1 MQNKENL
8 DEGKKTR
15 NKSSPNNIIEDKLK
29 QIDQKENKNY
39 YKINNSN
46 NSLDKKIIKKDLT
59 EFKNRKES
67 LKGMQNKMALK
78 NLKEKENTIINEIN
92 SIKNIKNEMQDI
104 SYNNISQAKID
115 NTLHNNKIKN
125 INNIENNLVEKLK
138 EIQRQIKDLSK
149 NDNYT
154 QNRNQKG
161 FPLISHTNNFN
172 NIYKGSLN
180 KVQLIEQNEMRLIEI
195 QKEYKN
201 KQKILSELEEK
212 SKNQK
217 LKYLIEQRQKEM
229 EIIQKRKKEVDEKMK
244 DIKNK
249 MKPPPNEKDCLYYKM
264 EQNFQENEKKLLH
277 KITTERKVKNI
288 YYKQNVD
295 INNIKSEFQNFKN
308 QLQQR
313 AIEQTNN
320 IKKIWHSR
328 SMIMKQYETNMM
340 KTFKE
345 NEEFKANNE
354 KIMKLTKKGLF
365 LDKEIYGKT
374 KVHLPPI
381 DEKLKE
387 ESIKNQ
393 IDIKNLKGKERINYV
408 NEKYMQ
414 KGLKI
419 RNINKNFDY
428 GKKYVFKNIGK
439 RKNNPDKSNPSPN
452 AKVIDPKQLTI
463 NQNLINQYHNL
474 GKSISSENI
483 MNKNVKKI
491 NININENNKIKN
503 NRNDLNNINKNK
515 NMKNNNISNDI
526 NINNKISSSA
536 DKIRIRR
543 NPKEINYLNYDRNK
557 ENLRYHKWD
566 KYIINKSNKSNSN
579 TQTQD
584 IDMEGIVN
592 INKQIEKID
601 EKINMGNE
609 IINLKGG
616 YENDISLGNK
626 LNNMLIDSIKGK
638 LAVINEFYKDIK
650 DKKS

>member
-1 MQNKENL
+1 MQNKTNL
-8 DEGKKTR
+8 DEGKNSR
-15 NKSSPNNIIEDKLK
+15 NKNSPNNITQDKLK

-39 YKINNSN
+39 SKLGINN
-46 NSLDKKIIKKDLT
+46 NSLDNKILKKDLT
-59 EFKNRKES
+59 EFKNNKEKES
-67 LKGMQNKMALK
+67 LKGLQNKMVLK
-78 NLKEKENTIINEIN
+78 NLKQKENSLINEIN
-92 SIKNIKNEMQDI
+92 SIKKIRNEMQDI

-115 NTLHNNKIKN
+115 NTLHNNEIKN
-125 INNIENNLVEKLK
+125 LNNIENNYAEKLK

-154 QNRNQKG
+154 SNNRNQKG
-161 FPLISHTNNFN
+161 FPQISHTNNFN
-172 NIYKGSLN
+172 NIYKGSIN
-180 KVQLIEQNEMRLIEI
+180 KVKLIEQNEMRLMEI

-217 LKYLIEQRQKEM
+217 LKYLIEQRKKEM
-229 EIIQKRKKEVDEKMK
+229 EIIQKRKKEADEKMK

-295 INNIKSEFQNFKN
+295 IDNIKSEFQNFKN

-365 LDKEIYGKT
+365 LDKEIYGKK

-408 NEKYMQ
+408 NEKYMT

-428 GKKYVFKNIGK
+428 GKKYVFKNSAK
-439 RKNNPDKSNPSPN
+439 KKKNPNFN
-452 AKVIDPKQLTI
+452 AKPNSNSNANANSNVIINQQQLTLK
-463 NQNLINQYHNL
+463 NQKLINEYEKL

-483 MNKNVKKI
+483 MNKNNLKKKLGINKNEDNKI
-491 NININENNKIKN
+491 NNNTRNIN
-503 NRNDLNNINKNK
+503 NNINAVNK
-515 NMKNNNISNDI
+515 V
-526 NINNKISSSA
+526 SSSA
-536 DKIRIRR
+536 DKIRVRR
-543 NPKEINYLNYDRNK
+543 NPKEINYLNYDRDK
-557 ENLRYHKWD
+557 ENKRYHKWD
-566 KYIINKSNKSNSN
+566 KYILKSNSKS
-579 TQTQD
+579 QTQD
-584 IDMEGIVN
+584 IDMEGIEN

-616 YENDISLGNK
+616 YENDITLGNK

-638 LAVINEFYKDIK
+638 LAVINEFCKDVK

>member
-1 MQNKENL
+1 MQNKTNL
-8 DEGKKTR
+8 DEGKNSR
-15 NKSSPNNIIEDKLK
+15 NKNSPNNIIQDKLK

-39 YKINNSN
+39 SKLGINN
-46 NSLDKKIIKKDLT
+46 NSLDNKILKKDLT
-59 EFKNRKES
+59 EFKNNKEKES
-67 LKGMQNKMALK
+67 LKGMQNKMVLK
-78 NLKEKENTIINEIN
+78 NLKQKENSIINEIN
-92 SIKNIKNEMQDI
+92 SIKKIRNEMQDI

-115 NTLHNNKIKN
+115 NTLHNNEIKN
-125 INNIENNLVEKLK
+125 LNNIENNYAEKLK

-154 QNRNQKG
+154 SNNRNQKG
-161 FPLISHTNNFN
+161 FPQISHTNNFN
-172 NIYKGSLN
+172 NIYKGSIN
-180 KVQLIEQNEMRLIEI
+180 KVKLIEQNEMRLMEI

-217 LKYLIEQRQKEM
+217 LKYLIEQRKKEM
-229 EIIQKRKKEVDEKMK
+229 EIIQKRKKEADEKMK

-295 INNIKSEFQNFKN
+295 IDNIKSEFQNFKN

-365 LDKEIYGKT
+365 LDKEIYSKK

-408 NEKYMQ
+408 NEKYMT

-428 GKKYVFKNIGK
+428 GKKYVFKNSAK
-439 RKNNPDKSNPSPN
+439 KKKNPNFN
-452 AKVIDPKQLTI
+452 AKPNSNSNSNANSNANVIINQQQLTLK
-463 NQNLINQYHNL
+463 NQKLINEYEKL

-483 MNKNVKKI
+483 MNKNNLKKKLGINKNEDNKI
-491 NININENNKIKN
+491 NNNTRNIN
-503 NRNDLNNINKNK
+503 NNINAVNK
-515 NMKNNNISNDI
+515 V
-526 NINNKISSSA
+526 SSSA
-536 DKIRIRR
+536 DKIRVRR
-543 NPKEINYLNYDRNK
+543 NPKEINYLNYDRDK
-557 ENLRYHKWD
+557 ENKRYHKWD
-566 KYIINKSNKSNSN
+566 KYILKSNSKS
-579 TQTQD
+579 QTQD
-584 IDMEGIVN
+584 IDMEGIEN

-616 YENDISLGNK
+616 YENDITLGNK

-638 LAVINEFYKDIK
+638 LAVINEFCKDVK

>member
-1 MQNKENL
+1 MQNKTNL
-8 DEGKKTR
+8 DEGKNSR
-15 NKSSPNNIIEDKLK
+15 NKNSPNNIIQDKLK

-39 YKINNSN
+39 SKLGINN
-46 NSLDKKIIKKDLT
+46 NSLDNKILKKDLT
-59 EFKNRKES
+59 EFKNNKEKES
-67 LKGMQNKMALK
+67 LKGMHNKMVLK
-78 NLKEKENTIINEIN
+78 NLKQKENSIINEIN
-92 SIKNIKNEMQDI
+92 SIKKIRNEMQDI

-115 NTLHNNKIKN
+115 NTLHINEIKN
-125 INNIENNLVEKLK
+125 LNNIENNYAEKLK

-154 QNRNQKG
+154 SNNRNQKG
-161 FPLISHTNNFN
+161 FPQISHTNNFN
-172 NIYKGSLN
+172 NIYKGSIN
-180 KVQLIEQNEMRLIEI
+180 KVKLIEQNEMRLMEI

-217 LKYLIEQRQKEM
+217 LKYLIEQRKKEM
-229 EIIQKRKKEVDEKMK
+229 EIIQKRKKEADEKMK

-295 INNIKSEFQNFKN
+295 IDNIKSEFQNFKN

-365 LDKEIYGKT
+365 LDKEIYSKK

-408 NEKYMQ
+408 NEKYMT

-428 GKKYVFKNIGK
+428 GKKYVFKNSAK
-439 RKNNPDKSNPSPN
+439 KKKNLNFN
-452 AKVIDPKQLTI
+452 AKPNSNSNSNANSNANVIINQQQLTLK
-463 NQNLINQYHNL
+463 NQKLINEYEKL

-483 MNKNVKKI
+483 MNKNNLKKKLGI
-491 NININENNKIKN
+491 NKNEDNKNNNNKRNIN
-503 NRNDLNNINKNK
+503 NNINTVNK
-515 NMKNNNISNDI
+515 V
-526 NINNKISSSA
+526 SSSA
-536 DKIRIRR
+536 DKIRVRR
-543 NPKEINYLNYDRNK
+543 NPKEINYLNYDRDK
-557 ENLRYHKWD
+557 ENKRYHKWD
-566 KYIINKSNKSNSN
+566 KYILKSNSKS
-579 TQTQD
+579 QTQD
-584 IDMEGIVN
+584 IDMEGIEN

-609 IINLKGG
+609 IMNLKGG
-616 YENDISLGNK
+616 YENDITLGNK

-638 LAVINEFYKDIK
+638 LAVINEFCKDVK

>member
-1 MQNKENL
+1 MQNKTNL
-8 DEGKKTR
+8 DEGKNSR
-15 NKSSPNNIIEDKLK
+15 NKNSPNNITQDKLK

-39 YKINNSN
+39 SKLSINN
-46 NSLDKKIIKKDLT
+46 NSLDNKVLKKDLT
-59 EFKNRKES
+59 EFKNNKEKES
-67 LKGMQNKMALK
+67 LKGMQNKMVLK
-78 NLKEKENTIINEIN
+78 NLKQKENSIINEIN
-92 SIKNIKNEMQDI
+92 SIKKIRNEMQDI

-115 NTLHNNKIKN
+115 NTLHNNEIKN
-125 INNIENNLVEKLK
+125 LNNIENNYAEKLK

-154 QNRNQKG
+154 SNNRNQKG
-161 FPLISHTNNFN
+161 FPQISHTNNFN
-172 NIYKGSLN
+172 NIYKGSIN
-180 KVQLIEQNEMRLIEI
+180 KVKLIEQNEMRLMEI

-201 KQKILSELEEK
+201 KQKILSELEEQ

-217 LKYLIEQRQKEM
+217 LKYLIEQRKKEM
-229 EIIQKRKKEVDEKMK
+229 EIIQKRKKEADEKMK

-249 MKPPPNEKDCLYYKM
+249 MRPPPNEKDCLYYKM

-295 INNIKSEFQNFKN
+295 IDNIKSEFQNFKN

-365 LDKEIYGKT
+365 LDKEIYGKK

-408 NEKYMQ
+408 NEKYMT

-428 GKKYVFKNIGK
+428 GKKYVFKNSAK
-439 RKNNPDKSNPSPN
+439 KKKNPNFNAKSNSNSNSN
-452 AKVIDPKQLTI
+452 ANSNANVIINQKQLTLK
-463 NQNLINQYHNL
+463 NQKLINEYEKL

-483 MNKNVKKI
+483 MNKNNLKKKLGINKNEDNKI
-491 NININENNKIKN
+491 NNNTRNIN
-503 NRNDLNNINKNK
+503 NNINAVNK
-515 NMKNNNISNDI
+515 V
-526 NINNKISSSA
+526 SSSA
-536 DKIRIRR
+536 DKIRVRR
-543 NPKEINYLNYDRNK
+543 NPKEINYLNYDRDK
-557 ENLRYHKWD
+557 ENKRYHKWD
-566 KYIINKSNKSNSN
+566 KYILKSNSKS
-579 TQTQD
+579 QTQD
-584 IDMEGIVN
+584 IDMEGIEN

-616 YENDISLGNK
+616 YENDITLGNK

-638 LAVINEFYKDIK
+638 LAVINEFCKDVK

>member
-1 MQNKENL
+1 MQNKTNL
-8 DEGKKTR
+8 DEGKNSR
-15 NKSSPNNIIEDKLK
+15 NKNSPNNITQDKLK
-29 QIDQKENKNY
+29 QIDQKDNKNY
-39 YKINNSN
+39 SKLSINN
-46 NSLDKKIIKKDLT
+46 NSLDNKVLKKDLT
-59 EFKNRKES
+59 EFKNNKEKES
-67 LKGMQNKMALK
+67 LKGMQNKMVLK
-78 NLKEKENTIINEIN
+78 NLKQKENSIINEIN
-92 SIKNIKNEMQDI
+92 SIKKIRNEMQDI

-115 NTLHNNKIKN
+115 NTLHINEIKN
-125 INNIENNLVEKLK
+125 LNNIENNYAQKLK

-154 QNRNQKG
+154 SNNRNQKG
-161 FPLISHTNNFN
+161 FPQISHTNNFN
-172 NIYKGSLN
+172 NIYKGSIN
-180 KVQLIEQNEMRLIEI
+180 KVKLIEQNEMRLMEI

-217 LKYLIEQRQKEM
+217 LKYLIEQRKKEM
-229 EIIQKRKKEVDEKMK
+229 EIIQKRKKEADEKMK
-244 DIKNK
+244 DIKIK

-295 INNIKSEFQNFKN
+295 IDNIKSEFQNFKN

-345 NEEFKANNE
+345 NEEFKANNK

-365 LDKEIYGKT
+365 LDKEIYGKK

-408 NEKYMQ
+408 NEKYMT

-428 GKKYVFKNIGK
+428 GKKYVFKNSAK
-439 RKNNPDKSNPSPN
+439 KKKNPKFN
-452 AKVIDPKQLTI
+452 AKPNSNSNSNANSNANVIINQQQLTLK
-463 NQNLINQYHNL
+463 NQKLINEYEKL

-483 MNKNVKKI
+483 MNKNNLKKKLGI
-491 NININENNKIKN
+491 NKNENNKIN
-503 NRNDLNNINKNK
+503 NNTRNINNNINTVNK
-515 NMKNNNISNDI
+515 V
-526 NINNKISSSA
+526 SSSA
-536 DKIRIRR
+536 DKIRVRR
-543 NPKEINYLNYDRNK
+543 NPKEINYLNYDRDK
-557 ENLRYHKWD
+557 ENKRYHKWD
-566 KYIINKSNKSNSN
+566 KYILKSNSKS
-579 TQTQD
+579 QTQD
-584 IDMEGIVN
+584 IDMEGIEN

-616 YENDISLGNK
+616 YENDITLGNK

-638 LAVINEFYKDIK
+638 LAVINEFCKDVK

>member
-1 MQNKENL
+1 MQNKTNL
-8 DEGKKTR
+8 DEGKNSR
-15 NKSSPNNIIEDKLK
+15 NKNSPNNITQDKLK

-39 YKINNSN
+39 SKLGINN
-46 NSLDKKIIKKDLT
+46 NSLDNKILKKDLT
-59 EFKNRKES
+59 EFKNNKEKES
-67 LKGMQNKMALK
+67 LKGMQNKMVLK
-78 NLKEKENTIINEIN
+78 NLKQKENSIINEIN
-92 SIKNIKNEMQDI
+92 SIKKIRNEMQDI

-115 NTLHNNKIKN
+115 NTLHNNEIKN
-125 INNIENNLVEKLK
+125 LNNIEINYAEKLK

-154 QNRNQKG
+154 SNNRNQKG
-161 FPLISHTNNFN
+161 FPQISHTNNFN
-172 NIYKGSLN
+172 NIYKGSIN
-180 KVQLIEQNEMRLIEI
+180 KVKLIEQNEMRLMEI

-217 LKYLIEQRQKEM
+217 LKYLIEQRKKEM
-229 EIIQKRKKEVDEKMK
+229 EIIQKRKKEADEKMK

-295 INNIKSEFQNFKN
+295 IDNIKSEFQNFKN

-345 NEEFKANNE
+345 NEEFTANNE
-354 KIMKLTKKGLF
+354 KIMKLTKKGQF
-365 LDKEIYGKT
+365 LDKEIYGKK

-408 NEKYMQ
+408 NEKYMT

-428 GKKYVFKNIGK
+428 GKKYVFKNSAK
-439 RKNNPDKSNPSPN
+439 KKKNPNFN
-452 AKVIDPKQLTI
+452 AKPNSNSNANSNVIINQQQLTLK
-463 NQNLINQYHNL
+463 NQKLINEYEKL

-483 MNKNVKKI
+483 MNKNNLKKKLGINKNEDNKI
-491 NININENNKIKN
+491 NNNTRNIN
-503 NRNDLNNINKNK
+503 NNINTVNK
-515 NMKNNNISNDI
+515 V
-526 NINNKISSSA
+526 SSSA
-536 DKIRIRR
+536 DKIRVRR
-543 NPKEINYLNYDRNK
+543 NPKEINYLNYDRDK
-557 ENLRYHKWD
+557 ENKRYHKWD
-566 KYIINKSNKSNSN
+566 KYILKSNSKS
-579 TQTQD
+579 QTQD
-584 IDMEGIVN
+584 IDMEGIEN

-616 YENDISLGNK
+616 YENDITLGNK

-638 LAVINEFYKDIK
+638 LAVINEFCKDVK

>member
-1 MQNKENL
+1 MQNKTNL
-8 DEGKKTR
+8 EEGKNYR
-15 NKSSPNNIIEDKLK
+15 NKNSPNNITQDKLK
-29 QIDQKENKNY
+29 QIDQKDNKNY
-39 YKINNSN
+39 SKLSINN
-46 NSLDKKIIKKDLT
+46 NSLDNKVLKKDLT
-59 EFKNRKES
+59 EFKNNKEKES
-67 LKGMQNKMALK
+67 LKGMQNKMVLK
-78 NLKEKENTIINEIN
+78 NLKQKENSIINEIN
-92 SIKNIKNEMQDI
+92 SIKKIRNEMQDI

-115 NTLHNNKIKN
+115 NTLHNNEIKN
-125 INNIENNLVEKLK
+125 LNNIENNYAEKLK

-154 QNRNQKG
+154 SNNRNQKG
-161 FPLISHTNNFN
+161 FPQISHTNNFN
-172 NIYKGSLN
+172 NIYKGSIN
-180 KVQLIEQNEMRLIEI
+180 KVKLIEQNEMRLMEI

-217 LKYLIEQRQKEM
+217 LKYLIEQRKKEM
-229 EIIQKRKKEVDEKMK
+229 EIIQKRKKEADEKMK

-295 INNIKSEFQNFKN
+295 IDNIKSEFQNFKN

-365 LDKEIYGKT
+365 LDKEIYSKK

-408 NEKYMQ
+408 NEKYMT

-428 GKKYVFKNIGK
+428 GKKYVFKNSAK
-439 RKNNPDKSNPSPN
+439 KKKNPKFN
-452 AKVIDPKQLTI
+452 AKPNSNSNSNANSNANVIINQQQLTLK
-463 NQNLINQYHNL
+463 NQKLINEYEKL

-483 MNKNVKKI
+483 MNKNNLKKKLGINKNEDNKI
-491 NININENNKIKN
+491 NNNTRNIN
-503 NRNDLNNINKNK
+503 NNINTVNK
-515 NMKNNNISNDI
+515 V
-526 NINNKISSSA
+526 SSSA
-536 DKIRIRR
+536 DKIRVRR
-543 NPKEINYLNYDRNK
+543 NPKEINYLNYDRDK
-557 ENLRYHKWD
+557 ENKRYHKWD
-566 KYIINKSNKSNSN
+566 KYILKSNSKS
-579 TQTQD
+579 QTQD
-584 IDMEGIVN
+584 IDMEGIEN

-616 YENDISLGNK
+616 YENDITLGNK

-638 LAVINEFYKDIK
+638 LAVINEFCKDVK

>member
-1 MQNKENL
+1 MQNKINL
-8 DEGKKTR
+8 DEGKNSR
-15 NKSSPNNIIEDKLK
+15 NKNSPNNITQDKLK

-39 YKINNSN
+39 SKLGINN
-46 NSLDKKIIKKDLT
+46 NSLDNKILKKDLT
-59 EFKNRKES
+59 EFKNNKEKES
-67 LKGMQNKMALK
+67 LKGMHNKMVLK
-78 NLKEKENTIINEIN
+78 NLKQKENSIINEIN
-92 SIKNIKNEMQDI
+92 SIKKIRNEMQDI

-115 NTLHNNKIKN
+115 NTLHINEIKN
-125 INNIENNLVEKLK
+125 LNNIENNYAEKLK

-154 QNRNQKG
+154 SNNRNQKG
-161 FPLISHTNNFN
+161 FPQISHTNNFN
-172 NIYKGSLN
+172 NIYKGSIN
-180 KVQLIEQNEMRLIEI
+180 KVKLIEQNEMRLMEI

-217 LKYLIEQRQKEM
+217 LKYLIEQRKKEM
-229 EIIQKRKKEVDEKMK
+229 EIIQKRKKEADEKMK

-295 INNIKSEFQNFKN
+295 IDNIKSEFQNFKN

-365 LDKEIYGKT
+365 LDKEIYGKK

-408 NEKYMQ
+408 NEKYMT

-428 GKKYVFKNIGK
+428 GKKYVFKNSAK
-439 RKNNPDKSNPSPN
+439 KKKNPNFN
-452 AKVIDPKQLTI
+452 AKPNSNSNVIINQQQLTLK
-463 NQNLINQYHNL
+463 NQKLINEYEKL

-483 MNKNVKKI
+483 MNKNNLKKKLGINKNEDNKI
-491 NININENNKIKN
+491 NNNTRNIN
-503 NRNDLNNINKNK
+503 NNINAVNK
-515 NMKNNNISNDI
+515 V
-526 NINNKISSSA
+526 SSSA
-536 DKIRIRR
+536 DKIRVRR
-543 NPKEINYLNYDRNK
+543 NPKEINYLNYDRDK
-557 ENLRYHKWD
+557 ENKRYHKWD
-566 KYIINKSNKSNSN
+566 KYILKSNSKS
-579 TQTQD
+579 QTQD
-584 IDMEGIVN
+584 IDMEGIEN

-616 YENDISLGNK
+616 YENDITLGNK

-638 LAVINEFYKDIK
+638 LAVINEFCKDVK

>member
-1 MQNKENL
+1 MQNKTNL
-8 DEGKKTR
+8 DEGKNSR
-15 NKSSPNNIIEDKLK
+15 NKNSPNNIIQDKLK

-39 YKINNSN
+39 SKLGINN
-46 NSLDKKIIKKDLT
+46 NSLDNKILKKDLT
-59 EFKNRKES
+59 EFKNNKEKES

-78 NLKEKENTIINEIN
+78 NLKQKENSIINEIN
-92 SIKNIKNEMQDI
+92 SIKKIRNEMQDI

-115 NTLHNNKIKN
+115 NTLHNNEIKN
-125 INNIENNLVEKLK
+125 LNNIEINYAEKLK

-154 QNRNQKG
+154 SNNRNQKG
-161 FPLISHTNNFN
+161 FPQISHTNNFN
-172 NIYKGSLN
+172 NIYKGSIN
-180 KVQLIEQNEMRLIEI
+180 KVKLIEQNEMRLMEI

-217 LKYLIEQRQKEM
+217 LKYLIEQRKKEM
-229 EIIQKRKKEVDEKMK
+229 EIIQKRKKEADEKMK

-249 MKPPPNEKDCLYYKM
+249 MRPPPNEKDCLYYKM

-295 INNIKSEFQNFKN
+295 IDNIKSEFQNFKN

-313 AIEQTNN
+313 AIEQTNI

-345 NEEFKANNE
+345 NEEFTANNE
-354 KIMKLTKKGLF
+354 KIMKLTKKGQF
-365 LDKEIYGKT
+365 LDKEIYGKK

-408 NEKYMQ
+408 NEKYMT

-428 GKKYVFKNIGK
+428 GKKYVFKNSAK
-439 RKNNPDKSNPSPN
+439 KKKNPNFN
-452 AKVIDPKQLTI
+452 AKPNSNSNANSNVIINQQQLTLK
-463 NQNLINQYHNL
+463 NQKLINEYEKL

-483 MNKNVKKI
+483 MNKNNLKKKLGI
-491 NININENNKIKN
+491 NKNEDNKNNNNKRNIN
-503 NRNDLNNINKNK
+503 NNINTVNK
-515 NMKNNNISNDI
+515 V
-526 NINNKISSSA
+526 SSSA
-536 DKIRIRR
+536 DKIRVRR
-543 NPKEINYLNYDRNK
+543 NPKEINYLNYDRDK
-557 ENLRYHKWD
+557 ENKRYHKWD
-566 KYIINKSNKSNSN
+566 KYILKSNSKS
-579 TQTQD
+579 QTQD
-584 IDMEGIVN
+584 IDMEGIEN

-616 YENDISLGNK
+616 YENDITLGNK

-638 LAVINEFYKDIK
+638 LAVINEFCKDVK

>member
-39 YKINNSN
+39 YKLNNSN

-115 NTLHNNKIKN
+115 HTLHNNKIKN

-149 NDNYT
+149 NDNYI

-161 FPLISHTNNFN
+161 FPRISHTNNFN

-249 MKPPPNEKDCLYYKM
+249 MKPSPNEKDCFYYKM

-439 RKNNPDKSNPSPN
+439 RKKNPDKSNPSAN
-452 AKVIDPKQLTI
+452 AKVIDSKKLTI